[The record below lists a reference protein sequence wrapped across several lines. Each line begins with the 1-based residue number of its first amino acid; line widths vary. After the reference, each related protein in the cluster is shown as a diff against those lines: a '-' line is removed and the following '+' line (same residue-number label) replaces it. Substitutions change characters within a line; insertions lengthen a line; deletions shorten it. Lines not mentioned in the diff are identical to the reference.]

1 MQTCLEEEM
10 HRFRSSGMLRRFPP
24 PRADALYNL
33 SGDISHEQLAHMSSP
48 SAFFP
53 PSDLFEFIPAEK
65 AACLRVGGHV
75 GREGV
80 NLLLL

>member
-10 HRFRSSGMLRRFPP
+10 NRFRSSGMLAPP
-24 PRADALYNL
+24 ADALYKL
-33 SGDISHEQLAHMSSP
+33 SGNTSNERLAHMSSP

-53 PSDLFEFIPAEK
+53 SSDLFEFILQFIPAGK

>member
-1 MQTCLEEEM
+1 M
-10 HRFRSSGMLRRFPP
+10 SS
-24 PRADALYNL
+24 D
-33 SGDISHEQLAHMSSP
+33 EQLVRMSSP
-48 SAFFP
+48 TAFFP
-53 PSDLFEFIPAEK
+53 PSDLFEFILQFIPAGK

>member
-1 MQTCLEEEM
+1 M
-10 HRFRSSGMLRRFPP
+10 SFP
-24 PRADALYNL
+24 
-33 SGDISHEQLAHMSSP
+33 SV
-48 SAFFP
+48 FFP
-53 PSDLFEFIPAEK
+53 PTDLFEFIPAEK